1 MDCNV
6 CLHIAVPQMSEL
18 TLAEQTQ
25 PQGGAETQMSKCD
38 NSCLSP
44 GFTMVCSAE

>member
-1 MDCNV
+1 MDSNV

-18 TLAEQTQ
+18 TLAEQTR
-25 PQGGAETQMSKCD
+25 PQGGAETQMSKYG
-38 NSCLSP
+38 CLSP

>member
-1 MDCNV
+1 MDSNV
-6 CLHIAVPQMSEL
+6 YLHIAVPQMSEL
-18 TLAEQTQ
+18 TLAEQTG
-25 PQGGAETQMSKCD
+25 PQERAKTQMSKYD